1 MSHALS
7 VLLITAASV
16 ALFHT
21 LFGPDHYLPFIVMSR
36 AGKWSQFKTIWITI
50 ICGIGHVGS
59 SVVLGLVGIAFG
71 VAVMHLQWVESFRGN
86 LAGWGLIAF
95 GLMYG
100 SWGIVKAVRNKPHHH
115 LHPHSDGTTHIH
127 EHTHEHEHLH
137 VHEPQKQSMTPLF
150 LFAIFAFGPC
160 EPLIPILMY
169 PAAKGNY
176 WDVAAVTVV
185 FGAVTLVTMLSVV
198 LGSSYGLSFLPLGK
212 LDRYT
217 HALAGFAILMCGIA
231 IQFFGL

>member
-21 LFGPDHYLPFIVMSR
+21 LFGPDHYLPFVVMSR

-100 SWGIVKAVRNKPHHH
+100 SWGVVKAIRNTPHHH
-115 LHPHSDGTTHIH
+115 LHPHSNGTMHMH
-127 EHTHEHEHLH
+127 EHTHEDEHLH
-137 VHEPQKQSMTPLF
+137 IHEPQKQSMTPLL

-185 FGAVTLVTMLSVV
+185 FGAVTLVTMLTVV
-198 LGSSYGLSFLPLGK
+198 LGSSYGLSFLPMGK

-217 HALAGFAILMCGIA
+217 HALAGFAILMCGVA